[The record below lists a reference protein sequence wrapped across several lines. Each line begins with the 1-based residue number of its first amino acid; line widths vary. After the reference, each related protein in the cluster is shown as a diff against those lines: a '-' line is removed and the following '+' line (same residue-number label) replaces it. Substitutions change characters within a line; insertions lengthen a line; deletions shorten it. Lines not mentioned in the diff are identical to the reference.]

1 LVVSFRAKRSWTA
14 DRFLIEIGLTGIEL
28 GFQQLLSA
36 LIRELRSRVENGQLT
51 ERGLARLAGLSQ
63 PHLHHILRGKR
74 GLTPAVADRMLEVLS
89 LDLPSLLRMQGSGAG
104 PESGVGLTAR
114 RSRNSAPGLSS
125 AWEPPA
131 EFQDPP
137 VLVPILDGLL
147 GPGYPRPL
155 PFRLPRYLPV
165 PRRELPPDCAL
176 VAARLGE
183 DPRMEP
189 LFSANDLVVIAM
201 DPAPP
206 SFGQSVEETAWVL
219 EDGAEWRLE
228 LPFERSPWGLH
239 RDGFGACSAGGDGA
253 SEPAGAAGKPESESA
268 LGAGTPGA
276 PAQLPLFL
284 EGVGEASSTA
294 APPTASLRVGIV
306 VLCIRRMGPLRLPL
320 LDGVP
325 A

>member
-1 LVVSFRAKRSWTA
+1 
-14 DRFLIEIGLTGIEL
+14 
-28 GFQQLLSA
+28 
-36 LIRELRSRVENGQLT
+36 
-51 ERGLARLAGLSQ
+51 
-63 PHLHHILRGKR
+63 
-74 GLTPAVADRMLEVLS
+74 
-89 LDLPSLLRMQGSGAG
+89 
-104 PESGVGLTAR
+104 
-114 RSRNSAPGLSS
+114 
-125 AWEPPA
+125 
-131 EFQDPP
+131 
-137 VLVPILDGLL
+137 
-147 GPGYPRPL
+147 
-155 PFRLPRYLPV
+155 
-165 PRRELPPDCAL
+165 
-176 VAARLGE
+176 
-183 DPRMEP
+183 MEP